1 MSTPTTTK
9 KMTGFERHLLALLG
23 SVQVKAGDESQRI
36 PIISNGRSEISPSS
50 PQLDEIDYN
59 RGVFPF
65 YSGGEGKTEVQM
77 LIEASTVGLLDRL
90 QRQEAEN
97 DKLRDELSR
106 SSTTTT
112 TTATTEGMA
121 GMIPS
126 GLMNVPIVGKMVG
139 SLLTPDDTPP
149 AVPEDNGRQEMRC
162 PTCSRSATSSSTS
175 PTTTTLVSNPT
186 STSNTIAT
194 TDGRDSPLSPEKELE
209 LLRAQVR
216 DIARVC
222 RAVAMGDLENKITV
236 PVEGPIMSE
245 LKEVINGM
253 VDQLKRFAGEVERVA
268 TEGEL
273 GGEIVRVDGLGLG
286 QALIPSEL
294 TVVMTA

>member
-1 MSTPTTTK
+1 MSTSTTR
-9 KMTGFERHLLALLG
+9 KMSGFERHLLGLLG
-23 SVQVKAGDESQRI
+23 SVQEKAGDESQRV
-36 PIISNGRSEISPSS
+36 PVISNGRAETNSS
-50 PQLDEIDYN
+50 SSQLDGIDYD

-65 YSGGEGKTEVQM
+65 YSGGEGKTEVQT
-77 LIEASTVGLLDRL
+77 LIEASTVGLLERL
-90 QRQEAEN
+90 RRQEEEN
-97 DKLRDELSR
+97 EKLRDELSR
-106 SSTTTT
+106 NSTGS
-112 TTATTEGMA
+112 AGMA

-126 GLMNVPIVGKMVG
+126 GLVNVPVVGKMMG

-149 AVPEDNGRQEMRC
+149 AVPEENGRQEMKC
-162 PTCSRSATSSSTS
+162 PTCSRSTAMSSTS
-175 PTTTTLVSNPT
+175 PTTTTLVS
-186 STSNTIAT
+186 TSNPPMN
-194 TDGRDSPLSPEKELE
+194 GRDSPLSPEKELE

-273 GGEIVRVDGLGLG
+273 VGD
-286 QALIPSEL
+286 
-294 TVVMTA
+294 

>member
-1 MSTPTTTK
+1 
-9 KMTGFERHLLALLG
+9 MTGFEKHLLSLLG
-23 SVQVKAGDESQRI
+23 SVHVQGETRDDAPRV
-36 PIISNGRSEISPSS
+36 PIISDHGQADTSPSS
-50 PQLDEIDYN
+50 SSSTSTTTTQLDGIDYN
-59 RGVFPF
+59 RGVFPL
-65 YSGGEGKTEVQM
+65 YEGEEGKTEGQT
-77 LIEASTVGLLDRL
+77 LIENSTVGLLDRL
-90 QRQEAEN
+90 RRQEAEIE
-97 DKLRDELSR
+97 KLRDELTRTS
-106 SSTTTT
+106 T
-112 TTATTEGMA
+112 TTATTTGMA

-126 GLMNVPIVGKMVG
+126 GLMNVPVVGKMMG

-149 AVPEDNGRQEMRC
+149 AVNEEDGRREMMRC
-162 PTCSRSATSSSTS
+162 PNCSRSTLSASTS
-175 PTTTTLVSNPT
+175 PTATTTTLIPHSNSN
-186 STSNTIAT
+186 STTT

-268 TEGEL
+268 TEGESSQVPDDCM
-273 GGEIVRVDGLGLG
+273 GGRRC
-286 QALIPSEL
+286 
-294 TVVMTA
+294 